1 MSFGQAGPVGIER
14 DSEVPYYQQLSG
26 VLEDRVRSG
35 AIANNARLPS
45 ESALCREF
53 GVSRATVRQAF
64 QHLEAQGLVHR
75 VMNRGVFAGG
85 RDLRGGWT
93 VREED
98 FLDGA
103 LTHRNPSV
111 TTRVI
116 RSGAIVLPDFAQ
128 QELGLPPGAEG
139 FVLSRLR
146 FLDGVPAAF
155 SEEYLPPQV
164 GALVLDAL
172 ETLGG
177 ASSLSALLAAS
188 GYRTHRA
195 HRSVRAFLPPD
206 EVAESLGIDHG
217 TPVVQVRSTHRT
229 SDGLCFDVSECY
241 VNTDVLPLEIAVEDR
256 QGTSP
261 R

>member
-64 QHLEAQGLVHR
+64 QHLEAQGLVRR

-85 RDLRGGWT
+85 RGSHVGWT
-93 VREED
+93 VRDGE
-98 FLDGA
+98 FLENA
-103 LTHRNPSV
+103 LTHQNHSV

-116 RSGAIVLPDFAQ
+116 HSGTVVLPAFAQ
-128 QELGLPPGAEG
+128 QELGLAPGAEG
-139 FVLSRLR
+139 FMLTRLR

-155 SEEYLPPQV
+155 FINHFPPQV
-164 GALVLDAL
+164 GAVVAEASEVLAGTASLTTLLV
-172 ETLGG
+172 
-177 ASSLSALLAAS
+177 SS
-188 GYRTHRA
+188 GYRLHGA
-195 HRSVRAFLPPD
+195 HRSVRAVLPPH
-206 EVAESLGIDHG
+206 EVAEELGVAPG
-217 TPVVQVRSTHRT
+217 APLVQIRST
-229 SDGLCFDVSECY
+229 SWAPDGLRFDACESY
-241 VNTDVLPLEIAVEDR
+241 VNTDVVPLELVIAA
-256 QGTSP
+256 Q
-261 R
+261 